1 MDKIHLQEVA
11 PKDPEVGSA
20 FQPVSPLTSQ
30 NIAAPQDDASIQ
42 SLQLELQS
50 TKVRTRAITQANEQD
65 QLATLEKR
73 YATESRLM
81 LSAWQDLGSRTSR
94 DHLIHALSNSTKRS
108 APKSI
113 PQGWLGKQRR
123 YQEDA
128 VFVSFPLLFRVEL
141 MC

>member
-1 MDKIHLQEVA
+1 MEPRTPKYVHMSQLGPITTADNRIPPHLKTMPRYHHSNSSYRLPRYVNN
-11 PKDPEVGSA
+11 D
-20 FQPVSPLTSQ
+20 FQ
-30 NIAAPQDDASIQ
+30 D
-42 SLQLELQS
+42 
-50 TKVRTRAITQANEQD
+50 QADRQD

-73 YATESRLM
+73 YATESKLM

-108 APKSI
+108 GTKSM

-128 VFVSFPLLFRVEL
+128 GYVSFPPFHESS
-141 MC
+141 

>member
-1 MDKIHLQEVA
+1 MEKIHLQENA
-11 PKDPEVGSA
+11 PRDPEVGSHPK
-20 FQPVSPLTSQ
+20 PVSPLTSQ
-30 NIAAPQDDASIQ
+30 NFAAPQDDAQIK

-50 TKVRTRAITQANEQD
+50 TKVRNRAVTQANEQD

-73 YATESRLM
+73 YANESRLM

-128 VFVSFPLLFRVEL
+128 VYVSFPIKAQLEL
-141 MC
+141 MV

>member
-1 MDKIHLQEVA
+1 MEKIHLQENA
-11 PKDPEVGSA
+11 PRDSEVGLH

-30 NIAAPQDDASIQ
+30 NIAATQDDAQIK

-50 TKVRTRAITQANEQD
+50 TKVRTPAISQANKQD

-73 YATESRLM
+73 YANESRLM

-128 VFVSFPLLFRVEL
+128 VYVSFPSLNRVEL
-141 MC
+141 M

>member
-1 MDKIHLQEVA
+1 MEKIHLQENA
-11 PKDPEVGSA
+11 PKDSEVGSHPK
-20 FQPVSPLTSQ
+20 PVSTLTSQ
-30 NIAAPQDDASIQ
+30 NDAAPQDDAQIK

-50 TKVRTRAITQANEQD
+50 TKVRARAITQANKQD
-65 QLATLEKR
+65 HLATLEKR

-108 APKSI
+108 GPKSI

-128 VFVSFPLLFRVEL
+128 VYVSFPFKNR
-141 MC
+141 